1 MIGAGITNF
10 LDTIRSDT
18 PRGRDYSDPIGD
30 MVASIPPGTPLTP
43 TAISAE
49 LYDTRLWSLA
59 LINAS
64 MSDILARI
72 KFNCVHAAR
81 ASGGR

>member
-1 MIGAGITNF
+1 MMLNHRYF
-10 LDTIRSDT
+10 LGKE
-18 PRGRDYSDPIGD
+18 PNGNLARGRDYSDPIGD
-30 MVASIPPGTPLTP
+30 MCRAIPPGTPLTP

-72 KFNCVHAAR
+72 KFNTQHARR
-81 ASGGR
+81 AAE

>member
-1 MIGAGITNF
+1 MMLNHRYFVGKEPNGNLA
-10 LDTIRSDT
+10 
-18 PRGRDYSDPIGD
+18 RGRDYGDPIGA
-30 MVASIPPGTPLTP
+30 MVKAIPPGTPLTP

-64 MSDILARI
+64 MSDILARR
-72 KFNCVHAAR
+72 AAE
-81 ASGGR
+81 